1 MASKHEPKM
10 GIRAAAAYVGMP
22 TGTLS
27 YAARC
32 DPPRLRSY
40 KVSEFGPYLFTA
52 SDLDAWLA
60 GMATIPAPAEPAPK
74 QKRRVRARAR

>member
-10 GIRAAAAYVGMP
+10 GIREAAEYTGLS
-22 TGTLS
+22 TGTIG

-52 SDLDAWLA
+52 SDLDAWIDS
-60 GMATIPAPAEPAPK
+60 MSTIPTPK
-74 QKRRVRARAR
+74 NKRRAARAGR